1 MYYCFSRREARLDTD
16 CLPFR
21 EIPGTTRLFL
31 DFLQRKPEIQRFY
44 PALPA
49 SFDELANHAQPN
61 VRSGAIPQVAELL
74 KLQNQNWNS
83 TDETRANIERLASGA
98 CAVVTGQQV
107 GLFLG
112 PAYTLYKAIT
122 AIRLARDLCS
132 RGVDAV
138 PIFWMA
144 SEDHDLAEV
153 NHVVLPDKDGGLQR
167 LQTKSSSAGQLPVG
181 EIRLSADV
189 TQLLDQLAA
198 HVDDSEIIRIL
209 RDAYVPGAS
218 FLTAFAQTMSRLFGK
233 HGLILLDPSDAALHR
248 IAQPIYES
256 AALQTEALTTALLS
270 RNKELEAVG
279 YHVQVKVTSSSTQLF
294 FRNGNARQAVQRKNG
309 HFAANGKQ
317 WSAEQLRQEITDV
330 PELFS
335 PNALLRP
342 VVQDFLLPTA
352 AYIAGPAEVAYFA
365 QSEVL
370 YKNLLGRSTPIWPR
384 FSATLLEARLDH
396 WMRKYGLG
404 LRDVLL
410 PKEDFTAALARRT
423 VPADLK
429 EDFDRSREQLDRL
442 LRPLQRSLGQLDP
455 TIAAAAEVAA
465 RKMRYQLERL
475 ESRAARAH
483 LRREET
489 LERQAALISSSLFP
503 NRELQER
510 QIAGVYFLAK
520 HGMELIDRLIAQ
532 IRPDCSDHQVVHL

>member
-1 MYYCFSRREARLDTD
+1 MDTD

-31 DFLQRKPEIQRFY
+31 DFLQRKSEIQPFY
-44 PALPA
+44 PASPT
-49 SFDELANHAQPN
+49 SVDELANHAQST
-61 VRSGAIPQVAELL
+61 VTSGTIPQVAEVL
-74 KLQNQNWNS
+74 KLQNQNWNC
-83 TDETRANIERLASGA
+83 TDEIRTNIERLARGA
-98 CAVVTGQQV
+98 CAIVTGQQV

-112 PAYTLYKAIT
+112 PAYTLYKAVT
-122 AIRLARDLCS
+122 AIRLARDSCN

-153 NHVVLPDKDGGLQR
+153 NHLMLPDKDGGLQR
-167 LQTKSSSAGQLPVG
+167 LQTNSSSAGQSPVG
-181 EIRLSADV
+181 EIHLSADV

-198 HVDDSEIIRIL
+198 QVDDSEIIRIL
-209 RDAYVPGAS
+209 RSAYVPGAS
-218 FLTAFAQTMSRLFGK
+218 FSMAFAQTMSRLFGK
-233 HGLILLDPSDAALHR
+233 HGLILLDPSDPALHR

-256 AALQTEALTTALLS
+256 AALRTEALTSALLA
-270 RNKELEAVG
+270 RNKELDAAG
-279 YHVQVKVTSSSTQLF
+279 YHVQVKVTNSSTQLF

-317 WSAEQLRQEITDV
+317 WTPEQLRQQITDT

-352 AYIAGPAEVAYFA
+352 AYVAGPSEIAYFA

-410 PKEDFTAALARRT
+410 PKEEFTTALAQRT
-423 VPADLK
+423 IPSDLK
-429 EDFDRSREQLDRL
+429 EDFDRSREQLERL

-455 TIAAAAEVAA
+455 TIAAAAEIAA

-483 LRREET
+483 LRREDA
-489 LERQAALISSSLFP
+489 LEHQTGLISSSLFP

-520 HGMELIDRLIAQ
+520 HGTELVDRLISEMRPECSEHQ
-532 IRPDCSDHQVVHL
+532 ILHL